1 MSTVE
6 KIWLAVGFSGQAIFT
21 MRFLVQWMASE
32 RKRDSVVPVAFWWL
46 SLFGGMT
53 LLSYASY
60 KRDPV
65 IITGQAMGV
74 LIYTRN
80 LMLVAK
86 KKKRVAKETRR
97 ARKPH
102 VVEVIEVVRER
113 SRRDDD

>member
-1 MSTVE
+1 MTLTTPA
-6 KIWLAVGFSGQAIFT
+6 IWLIVGFLAQAIFT
-21 MRFLVQWMASE
+21 ARFLAQWVASE

-46 SLFGGMT
+46 SLLGGMT

-74 LIYTRN
+74 LIYVRN

-97 ARKPH
+97 ARK
-102 VVEVIEVVRER
+102 
-113 SRRDDD
+113 